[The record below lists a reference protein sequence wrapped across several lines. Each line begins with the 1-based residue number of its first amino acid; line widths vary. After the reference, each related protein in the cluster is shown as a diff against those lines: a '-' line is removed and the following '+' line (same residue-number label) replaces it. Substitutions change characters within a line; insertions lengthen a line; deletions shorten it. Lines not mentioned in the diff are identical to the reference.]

1 VAAKTPSLCVVPNHR
16 VTCSRIVHFEHILS
30 AREGKDPR
38 AKNVRW
44 TSGEGLTL
52 MTVVG
57 RTANS
62 PCKSSCRLS
71 GDLITALFSGAGACL
86 VIDVPP
92 IEQLCGGSR
101 GGSLYEKW
109 GRGALICLLDIAA
122 SPTQSSSINMRTSII
137 LLAFVAAL
145 IECSRLTP
153 PVLPLLVRNPYLSIW
168 LPNVR
173 QNQPWAHWPMFWT
186 GESIG
191 FSVLAKLPASST
203 IYPLLGRPQDSLPVN
218 GYVSPP

>member
-1 VAAKTPSLCVVPNHR
+1 M
-16 VTCSRIVHFEHILS
+16 F
-30 AREGKDPR
+30 
-38 AKNVRW
+38 
-44 TSGEGLTL
+44 TSTSQP
-52 MTVVG
+52 T
-57 RTANS
+57 
-62 PCKSSCRLS
+62 
-71 GDLITALFSGAGACL
+71 
-86 VIDVPP
+86 
-92 IEQLCGGSR
+92 
-101 GGSLYEKW
+101 
-109 GRGALICLLDIAA
+109 

-186 GESIG
+186 GESVG
-191 FSVLAKLPASST
+191 LSVLAKLPASST

-218 GYVSPP
+218 RYVSPTTINSNAHQLLMTLHQFQPLVPKLL

>member
-1 VAAKTPSLCVVPNHR
+1 
-16 VTCSRIVHFEHILS
+16 
-30 AREGKDPR
+30 
-38 AKNVRW
+38 
-44 TSGEGLTL
+44 
-52 MTVVG
+52 M
-57 RTANS
+57 
-62 PCKSSCRLS
+62 
-71 GDLITALFSGAGACL
+71 
-86 VIDVPP
+86 IDAPP
-92 IEQLCGGSR
+92 IDQFAVEEVGGQPLR
-101 GGSLYEKW
+101 EW

-137 LLAFVAAL
+137 LLAFVVAL
-145 IECSRLTP
+145 AECSRLTP

-218 GYVSPP
+218 RYVLPTTINSN